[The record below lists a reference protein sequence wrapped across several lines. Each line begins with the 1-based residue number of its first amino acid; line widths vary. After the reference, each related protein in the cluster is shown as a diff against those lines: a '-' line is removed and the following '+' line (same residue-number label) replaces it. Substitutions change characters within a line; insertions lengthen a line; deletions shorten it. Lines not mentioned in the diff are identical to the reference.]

1 VLLEYLVSM
10 SVAVIITE
18 DAADEEDFVF
28 DSWFRAVL
36 SLLAL
41 GVREI
46 LCWSDDLV
54 ASDAG

>member
-1 VLLEYLVSM
+1 MLLELLHSI
-10 SVAVIITE
+10 SAAAIIAE